1 MAWATPIGREVYSD
15 NVSSADLSTLP
26 RHHTR
31 SETDLLTSA
40 MKHVGAERVSSDECW
55 TLDEEGQPVTIL
67 NGRDFVVWP
76 LPQRAVCDYRHEY
89 RMAVRL
95 GPKASGKY
103 AQHPIITLDNT
114 PPGIRLSSVRET
126 MPFFSSV
133 QQVGIP
139 AVANA
144 DAQLGD
150 SVYAH
155 QSGEILFGSMGADSH
170 VL

>member
-1 MAWATPIGREVYSD
+1 MAWATSIGRQVYSD
-15 NVSSADLSTLP
+15 NVFSVDLSTLP
-26 RHHTR
+26 QHHTR

-40 MKHVGAERVSSDECW
+40 MKHVGAERVPSDEFR

-76 LPQRAVCDYRHEY
+76 LPQRAVCDCRREY

-103 AQHPIITLDNT
+103 AQHPLITLDNT

-126 MPFFSSV
+126 MPFLASF
-133 QQVGIP
+133 Q
-139 AVANA
+139 
-144 DAQLGD
+144 
-150 SVYAH
+150 
-155 QSGEILFGSMGADSH
+155 
-170 VL
+170 